1 MITTHRFLANCLRG
15 AIAALAPLSKSK
27 SARASKENRKQ
38 QDKSM
43 KMIGTYFFKYTI
55 TAKG

>member
-1 MITTHRFLANCLRG
+1 MITTHQFLANCLRG
-15 AIAALAPLSKSK
+15 AIAALALLSKSK

-43 KMIGTYFFKYTI
+43 KMIGTYF
-55 TAKG
+55 